1 MRWKIISIS
10 YAVVAPVSDFSE
22 NCLQLDK
29 GWQTP
34 NHYHLAK
41 KTVYLCHNWWQLCKR
56 KTMHHQLVYCQQ
68 NVAHQQLCMG
78 FWSYWNVLYERQK
91 AIIPWVNDLSPL
103 LTYYHLSYRILIL
116 PEYWYFLLEGRQLI
130 IFWRFNI
137 FDTSTYLWSFEL
149 LILSFGRTST
159 STPFML

>member
-1 MRWKIISIS
+1 MFIEIFASVEKKIKDTCVICFKIEMQETGMIFFWFKRMSPSSIFGLCSNSFTNALAKYLFQWTRQILVRWKITSIS

-56 KTMHHQLVYCQQ
+56 KTMHHQLVYCQ
-68 NVAHQQLCMG
+68 LCTKKCG
-78 FWSYWNVLYERQK
+78 PSAVVHGAFEVT
-91 AIIPWVNDLSPL
+91 DTL
-103 LTYYHLSYRILIL
+103 L
-116 PEYWYFLLEGRQLI
+116 
-130 IFWRFNI
+130 
-137 FDTSTYLWSFEL
+137 
-149 LILSFGRTST
+149 
-159 STPFML
+159 

>member
-68 NVAHQQLCMG
+68 CKKCGPSAVVHGLL
-78 FWSYWNVLYERQK
+78 NVLFERQK

-103 LTYYHLSYRILIL
+103 LTYHHLSCTDTSFWKDVSLSSFDALTSLIL
-116 PEYWYFLLEGRQLI
+116 QHTSGLLSYWYFLLEGLQLQH
-130 IFWRFNI
+130 
-137 FDTSTYLWSFEL
+137 L
-149 LILSFGRTST
+149 LCFKNFKALI
-159 STPFML
+159 